1 MQDKA
6 IIMAAMCIAYYHI
19 SGLATTNILRLTKGN
34 TLNIL
39 SPQCVCDNCGSKIN
53 PFLQLPIISYIIC
66 RGKCRKCG
74 TKIPVF
80 PLLLEL
86 AICTGTYLISFICD
100 FSLLS
105 VLFCF
110 LFYEILRIAVIAYLG
125 KRQNNFAKQYI
136 IAVLMCVIHFSLIAF
151 MALLKTIV

>member
-6 IIMAAMCIAYYHI
+6 IIMAAMCFAYYHI
-19 SGLATTNILRLTKGN
+19 SGLATTNILRLTKGS

-39 SPQCVCDNCGSKIN
+39 SPQCICDNCGGKIN

-66 RGKCRKCG
+66 KGKCRKCG

-86 AICTGTYLISFICD
+86 AICAGTYLISFICD

-105 VLFCF
+105 VLLCF
-110 LFYEILRIAVIAYLG
+110 IFYEFLRILVVAYLG
-125 KRQNNFAKQYI
+125 KRSSNFVKQYL
-136 IAVLMCVIHFSLIAF
+136 IAVLMTLVHFSLISF